1 MLMGLIASFEKQV
14 DLMILLSLV
23 SNCFQIPQ
31 GELDWEV
38 YRKNVDNSR
47 ETIKAVSDS
56 FKQVSNA
63 LMQLST

>member
-38 YRKNVDNSR
+38 YRKNVENSR